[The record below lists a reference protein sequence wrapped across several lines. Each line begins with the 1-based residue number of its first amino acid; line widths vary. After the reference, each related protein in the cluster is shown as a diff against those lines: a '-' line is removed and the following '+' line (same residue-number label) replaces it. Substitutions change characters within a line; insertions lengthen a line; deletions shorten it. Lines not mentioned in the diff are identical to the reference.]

1 MRSVADPGAVEGDLR
16 PVTILFADI
25 RGFTRLAE
33 LLPPEKLV
41 GAINGCFEVLDEGI
55 AHYGGEIDKFLG
67 DAIMATFG
75 ESLAHD
81 DDPRRAVLAALEM
94 QSALS
99 LLNARLRKQIG
110 CELDM
115 RIGINT
121 GVVLAGPIGSRRKR
135 SFTVMGGAVEVAG
148 PLGGAAPGGRPLLCG

>member
-1 MRSVADPGAVEGDLR
+1 MSAGTPTSTTRSTLLLKANLARHPVRVMWNAADPGSVEGDLR

-33 LLPPEKLV
+33 LLPPENLV
-41 GAINGCFEVLDEGI
+41 GAINTCFEVLDEGI

-99 LLNARLRKQIG
+99 QLNARLRKQID
-110 CELDM
+110 CELEM

-121 GVVLAGPIGSRRKR
+121 GLVLAGPIGSRRKR
-135 SFTVMGGAVEVAG
+135 
-148 PLGGAAPGGRPLLCG
+148 